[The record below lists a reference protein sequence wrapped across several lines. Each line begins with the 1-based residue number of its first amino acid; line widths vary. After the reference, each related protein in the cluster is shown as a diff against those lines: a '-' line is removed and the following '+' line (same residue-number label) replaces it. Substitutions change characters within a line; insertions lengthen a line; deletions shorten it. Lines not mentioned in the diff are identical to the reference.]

1 MTAFG
6 SGFGFGA
13 SAGKPAST
21 FSAGSRLFGQAAPGT
36 TAFSFGAPSQ
46 SAFSFSAPAQPALS
60 ATVGTGF
67 GLGSSFGQ
75 PTVTAKQSLTGSG
88 LFNVGSIATTAPTF
102 SPSSGFGQVAK
113 PALVDAISDLSTSED
128 MLRYIVAL
136 TNPQLYGDER
146 DAIIAKLNQLLAFL
160 GCGKAYYA
168 NSAAPIEFTP
178 KNPFCRLRFVGYN
191 KRTDYRNEEGF
202 VTLII
207 KRKAEEV
214 RYSRQL
220 LGDCIY
226 RILGCRP
233 SLAVNVGSVKP
244 LPGDRCEVNVC
255 IVETHPVTGLKHT
268 IPATES
274 YSFLVQPTA
283 RMQLQSQASVE
294 DLAPKAD
301 ILDEKLSG
309 YLCLPPPGFDTFTW
323 KQAQL
328 DNPDKNTL
336 IPWPING
343 FKELLE
349 RHRLQVQEMEL
360 QEMSLERLVEF
371 LKKADRCSADI
382 QLKLESMRRTQHLLT
397 HRLILIIAAEI
408 MKFKNRNAFDNDE
421 ELLKY
426 RLERI
431 DSHLNGPLQIAGTL
445 TEMFSRL
452 RSHPECLIPC
462 LSEKLDNSFTCDVK
476 LFLQRCQ
483 ESLESVI
490 RLVQK
495 DVELMNEVVHR
506 EIEANQRQS
515 MVSSHFA

>member
-46 SAFSFSAPAQPALS
+46 S
-60 ATVGTGF
+60 
-67 GLGSSFGQ
+67 SSFGQ

-244 LPGDRCEVNVC
+244 LPGDR
-255 IVETHPVTGLKHT
+255 
-268 IPATES
+268 
-274 YSFLVQPTA
+274 Q
-283 RMQLQSQASVE
+283 
-294 DLAPKAD
+294 
-301 ILDEKLSG
+301 
-309 YLCLPPPGFDTFTW
+309 
-323 KQAQL
+323 
-328 DNPDKNTL
+328 
-336 IPWPING
+336 
-343 FKELLE
+343 
-349 RHRLQVQEMEL
+349 
-360 QEMSLERLVEF
+360 
-371 LKKADRCSADI
+371 
-382 QLKLESMRRTQHLLT
+382 
-397 HRLILIIAAEI
+397 
-408 MKFKNRNAFDNDE
+408 
-421 ELLKY
+421 
-426 RLERI
+426 
-431 DSHLNGPLQIAGTL
+431 
-445 TEMFSRL
+445 
-452 RSHPECLIPC
+452 
-462 LSEKLDNSFTCDVK
+462 
-476 LFLQRCQ
+476 
-483 ESLESVI
+483 
-490 RLVQK
+490 
-495 DVELMNEVVHR
+495 
-506 EIEANQRQS
+506 
-515 MVSSHFA
+515 